1 MTSLTSLS
9 IDIGECQQASVQALM
24 QARAEQRRADP
35 EGSRNS
41 FLARASALFGRSGNE
56 SIVSLVDRQTSLTSL
71 KRTGLLPED
80 IVQGGGTQMTFKRLT
95 NAYSVQSLVRD
106 FNFKWHHFVQLGLE
120 TDDLRHMTIED
131 FRCMRV
137 TAEHLMR
144 DMPLTA
150 SDLVRLKMPPYLL
163 RELGFTF
170 EHLLNLRVS
179 RSQIDQI
186 MTKEEMTTYFHPSPQ
201 QLTRLGGASTH
212 STHTS
217 VSQRSLRHVD
227 VEPGQL
233 TF

>member
-1 MTSLTSLS
+1 MTSLTSLA
-9 IDIGECQQASVQALM
+9 IDIGECQQASVRALM

-35 EGSRNS
+35 EGSRHS
-41 FLARASALFGRSGNE
+41 FLARASALFGRPGKE
-56 SIVSLVDRQTSLTSL
+56 TIVNLVDRQTSLTSL

-95 NAYSVQSLVRD
+95 NAYPVQSLVREFD
-106 FNFKWHHFVQLGLE
+106 FKWHHFVQLGLE

-131 FRCMRV
+131 FRCLRV

-144 DMPLTA
+144 DIPLTA
-150 SDLVRLKMPPYLL
+150 LDLVRLKMPPYLL

-170 EHLLNLRVS
+170 EHLLNLHVS
-179 RSQIDQI
+179 RQQMEQM
-186 MTKEEMTTYFHPSPQ
+186 MTKDEMTTYFYPSPQ
-201 QLTRLGGASTH
+201 QLARMGG
-212 STHTS
+212 TS
-217 VSQRSLRHVD
+217 VPIKMSQRSARHVE